1 MITIREVSNRNDLLK
16 FIKFPFRLYKNNPYW
31 VPPII
36 KDELRSFSNNNPVF
50 EKVKAVFYLAYKNN
64 KVVGRVV
71 GIINKTEITQQQKLK
86 VRFGWIDFIDDE
98 RVSKA
103 LLDKVIEF
111 GKQHNLKYIEGP
123 VGFTGMDKAGMLTFG
138 FDQIATMIG
147 LYNYDYYPKHLENLG
162 FRTQAEWREY
172 KFNTSEAKIENS
184 VRFSSLIEKRY
195 NISALHFKTTKE
207 IMPYTDQM
215 FDLLNLTYRD
225 LQSFVPLENFQIEH
239 YKKKF
244 IPLLNPEF
252 ILCIIENNTK
262 KLIGFAITIPSL
274 SKAFQKANG
283 RLFPFGFLHIIK
295 ALKSSKSVEFYL
307 IGIHPEYQS
316 KGVTSIIF
324 TEFEKIYKKHRI
336 EWAET
341 NPQLEENKK
350 IHALWK
356 SMSPKIHKRRKTFR
370 LDF

>member
-1 MITIREVSNRNDLLK
+1 MILVKEVINRDDLLG
-16 FIKFPFRLYKNNPYW
+16 FIKFPFKLYKNNPYW

-36 KDELRSFSNNNPVF
+36 KDELRSFSKDNPVF
-50 EKVKAVFYLAYKNN
+50 EKVKTKFYLAYKNN
-64 KVVGRVV
+64 EIVGRVV
-71 GIINKTEITQQQKLK
+71 AIINNAEVEQQKKLK
-86 VRFGWIDFIDDE
+86 VRFGWFDFIDDLQ
-98 RVSKA
+98 VSKA

-123 VGFTGMDKAGMLTFG
+123 VGFTNMDKAGMLTFG

-162 FRTQAEWREY
+162 FSTEAKWLEY
-172 KFNTSEAKIENS
+172 KFSTKNANIENAI
-184 VRFSSLIEKRY
+184 RFSSIVEKRY
-195 NISALHFKTTKE
+195 DISAIHFKKSKE
-207 IMPYTDQM
+207 LMHYADQM
-215 FDLLNLTYRD
+215 FDLLNLTYKD
-225 LQSFVPLENFQIEH
+225 LQSFVPLESFQIEH

-244 IPLLNPEF
+244 LPLLNPEF
-252 ILCIIENNTK
+252 VLCIIENKTK
-262 KLIGFAITIPSL
+262 KLISFAITIPSL
-274 SKAFQKANG
+274 SKAFQKAKG
-283 RLFPFGFLHIIK
+283 KLFPFGFLHIIK
-295 ALKSSKSVEFYL
+295 ALKSSKNVEFYL

-324 TEFEKIYKKHRI
+324 TEFDKIYKKHNI

-350 IHALWK
+350 IQLLWK
-356 SMSPKIHKRRKTFR
+356 NTNPEIHKRRKTFR